1 MRKAEALVARVEGRD
16 EVPVDAPAAPTPAPE
31 EPPAPAQEPPP
42 SLEPEL
48 DLPPSLDPSV
58 DVPPPNDDAKITFER
73 SLEPTLERTEELV
86 PESQPEPELE
96 PTASPEIPPPADL
109 PLDAVAPVSEA
120 ATTAFQVD
128 EEPLDSASVP
138 DPDPLA
144 VELPSSP
151 PLPTPTFIFDTLNTN
166 GASKPK
172 TNGAAAVDE
181 PEPVGGSGK
190 ALAGEVELG
199 HENGDV
205 AVLE

>member
-1 MRKAEALVARVEGRD
+1 MLYGILLSAVYSFCTSTAFPR
-16 EVPVDAPAAPTPAPE
+16 TT
-31 EPPAPAQEPPP
+31 
-42 SLEPEL
+42 
-48 DLPPSLDPSV
+48 
-58 DVPPPNDDAKITFER
+58 TFSR
-73 SLEPTLERTEELV
+73 AIIA
-86 PESQPEPELE
+86 
-96 PTASPEIPPPADL
+96 TASPEIPPPADL